1 MSILP
6 LKPSKIEF
14 LFSGLGLVYAFI
26 CAWLFFYSNTYADLS
41 LNAFLV
47 LILLAHFC
55 WFTALY
61 LTYKKNITIKAIF
74 FWAIIFRL
82 ILWFAYPVLENDI
95 LRYMWDG
102 YLIDRFNSAYGLFP
116 SGFYLDNSID
126 ETMLS
131 ILDIISYPDV
141 ATVYG
146 PLSELVF
153 YLAYNIAPGEIWA
166 VKLFVISADI
176 LILWV
181 LSQRVSAY
189 KLLIYAWSPLILFQF
204 SLNSHI
210 DIVALSCLIFALH
223 YASNKRWYLA
233 PIFLALAI
241 SGKIFALLAIPFIL
255 KYIKQ
260 ILLLCILLLVIYIP
274 IMISGESEVS
284 GLISM
289 LNFGQFNS
297 LFYGFG
303 HYILAQSTLKT
314 IALILFLMSYI
325 IVFYMFY
332 GKNKVISKEQALL
345 YIYFVFLLCM
355 PVVNV
360 WYLAWFLVF
369 AVYTQQC
376 WPWVFSVTVWLALF
390 TGINLQSSSL
400 GLYEIPE
407 YILLVE
413 YGVLFLFFIKE
424 KNRMTF
430 TEVKGDEFLIPKKH
444 PWWKFTL
451 NP

>member
-210 DIVALSCLIFALH
+210 ML
-223 YASNKRWYLA
+223 
-233 PIFLALAI
+233 
-241 SGKIFALLAIPFIL
+241 
-255 KYIKQ
+255 Q
-260 ILLLCILLLVIYIP
+260 INDGIWHP
-274 IMISGESEVS
+274 
-284 GLISM
+284 
-289 LNFGQFNS
+289 
-297 LFYGFG
+297 
-303 HYILAQSTLKT
+303 
-314 IALILFLMSYI
+314 
-325 IVFYMFY
+325 
-332 GKNKVISKEQALL
+332 
-345 YIYFVFLLCM
+345 YF
-355 PVVNV
+355 
-360 WYLAWFLVF
+360 
-369 AVYTQQC
+369 
-376 WPWVFSVTVWLALF
+376 WL
-390 TGINLQSSSL
+390 
-400 GLYEIPE
+400 
-407 YILLVE
+407 
-413 YGVLFLFFIKE
+413 
-424 KNRMTF
+424 
-430 TEVKGDEFLIPKKH
+430 
-444 PWWKFTL
+444 
-451 NP
+451 